1 MFVLAGAYF
10 SSVMGR
16 TRRVEREVDV
26 RTAELRRLATA
37 HDQLMISLS
46 QREQR
51 LNTILDTAADAI
63 IGISE
68 GGLIESFNR
77 AAERMFG
84 YQADEVIGRPV
95 EMRMSRST
103 GTARPRFVDS
113 YVETGQATTVVGQVR
128 DDVARRRGG
137 GEFPIQLSVSEV
149 VDESGRSF
157 TGIVRDMTEI
167 KQAEQRLREQ
177 ASEARA
183 LATRAEAAAASKADF
198 LATLS
203 HEIRTPMNGVIGMTG
218 LLLGTELDEE
228 QLQYG
233 NAIRSSGETL
243 LSLINE
249 ILDFSKIE
257 AGRMELESLSFSLRD
272 TVYEIAE
279 LLSHRE
285 DVRDIELIVRYPSHV
300 PQQVI
305 GDAGRVRQIL
315 LNLGSNAIKFTAEG
329 HVAFSVEDVRQ
340 RADGAHYLRVA
351 VTDTGIGVPSDL
363 QDAIFEEF
371 TQVDASTTR
380 THGGTGL
387 VLAIVRHLVQAMDGV
402 VRVDSTLGEGS
413 TFSIEVPFPLDD
425 RAIPQP
431 PAGIAAARVLVLA
444 ERQLTREELID
455 QLLGWGLDV
464 TGAAGP
470 EEAISLLNDAA
481 AAERPFDVVV
491 CDGNGADAGA
501 GTIELLRA
509 GCPRFAQ
516 TRVLLVVAP
525 DARARARL
533 AVDDAAIVTHP
544 PHPSRLLDALAT
556 AMGVVRTEASTT
568 IADAL
573 IEQPAR
579 GARVLVAEDSTVNQ
593 ILAERMLA
601 KLGCHVEVVANGREA
616 VEALAAAPYDIVF
629 MDCQMPE
636 MDGYE
641 ATRRIR
647 EGDRQP
653 NVPIVAITANAMDG
667 DLERC
672 LAAGMDDYVAKPL
685 RLGQMPAVLDRWLNP
700 DSSAVA

>member
-10 SSVMGR
+10 SSVRGR

-95 EMRMSRST
+95 EMLMSRST

-177 ASEARA
+177 AREARA

-387 VLAIVRHLVQAMDGV
+387 GLAIVRHLVQAMDGV

-431 PAGIAAARVLVLA
+431 PAGIAAARV
-444 ERQLTREELID
+444 
-455 QLLGWGLDV
+455 WC
-464 TGAAGP
+464 
-470 EEAISLLNDAA
+470 S
-481 AAERPFDVVV
+481 
-491 CDGNGADAGA
+491 
-501 GTIELLRA
+501 
-509 GCPRFAQ
+509 
-516 TRVLLVVAP
+516 
-525 DARARARL
+525 
-533 AVDDAAIVTHP
+533 
-544 PHPSRLLDALAT
+544 PS
-556 AMGVVRTEASTT
+556 
-568 IADAL
+568 
-573 IEQPAR
+573 
-579 GARVLVAEDSTVNQ
+579 
-593 ILAERMLA
+593 
-601 KLGCHVEVVANGREA
+601 AN
-616 VEALAAAPYDIVF
+616 
-629 MDCQMPE
+629 
-636 MDGYE
+636 
-641 ATRRIR
+641 
-647 EGDRQP
+647 
-653 NVPIVAITANAMDG
+653 
-667 DLERC
+667 
-672 LAAGMDDYVAKPL
+672 
-685 RLGQMPAVLDRWLNP
+685 
-700 DSSAVA
+700 